1 MSFQQSPSILRD
13 KQIYFINCIENVKSI
28 LILLSKTDIKR
39 VLQEKS
45 FIKHGMESHLWI
57 LVWPHICCKKD
68 ATKLLKKGYT

>member
-1 MSFQQSPSILRD
+1 MLFQQSPSLLRD

-28 LILLSKTDIKR
+28 PILLSKTDIKR
-39 VLQEKS
+39 VLREKS

-57 LVWPHICCKKD
+57 LVWLHICCKKD